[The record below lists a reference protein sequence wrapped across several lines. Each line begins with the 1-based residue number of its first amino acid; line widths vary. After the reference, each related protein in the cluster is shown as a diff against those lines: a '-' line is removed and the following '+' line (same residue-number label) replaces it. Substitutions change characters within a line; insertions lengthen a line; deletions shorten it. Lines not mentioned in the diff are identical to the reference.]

1 MMKTEGNDTE
11 RKNLIEQG
19 KRKSID
25 KIIRQNL

>member
-1 MMKTEGNDTE
+1 MMKTERNDAE
-11 RKNLIEQG
+11 RNNLIEKG